1 MFELSGEV
9 RRALIVWCVANILGL
24 GIPPLVMYFV
34 PTLTAI
40 SGLFSTSLI
49 IALPLSI
56 TQWAALRASNPV
68 SFLWMFSA
76 PISVL
81 TFVLLIREIPED
93 YFGFLGS
100 ETLIVLSFFGL
111 FFGFFLGLP
120 QWLILSRRV
129 SGSAVW
135 LLGSTL
141 GVGLGAFF
149 VGITDLVNRSGIV
162 AYVIMVLVYTIS
174 TGLSL
179 TSLLKAQDEPDK
191 EAPSVGLI

>member
-1 MFELSGEV
+1 MFQFSDIG
-9 RRALIVWCVANILGL
+9 RRALIFWFVANFLGL

-34 PTLTAI
+34 PTLTAF
-40 SGLFSTSLI
+40 SGLFSSALI

-56 TQWAALRASNPV
+56 AQWAALRASIPV
-68 SFLWMFSA
+68 SFLWIFSA

-81 TFVLLIREIPED
+81 TFVLLIREIPEE

-100 ETLIVLSFFGL
+100 ESVIVLSFFGL
-111 FFGFFLGLP
+111 FFGFLLGLP

-135 LLGSTL
+135 MLGSTL

-149 VGITDLVNRSGIV
+149 LGITDLVNRSGVLAYIIV
-162 AYVIMVLVYTIS
+162 VLVYTIS
-174 TGLSL
+174 TGLPL
-179 TSLLKAQDEPDK
+179 SLLVRNQGEPDK
-191 EAPSVGLI
+191 EAHNVGLI